1 MLNNTEPELVSRAE
15 ACKILGM
22 SHPTFFRYYAK
33 SLTTYRNAENPG
45 DQRHF
50 FEKKEVLELLK
61 KRQEKKNGIPK
72 KVFVLRQANEND

>member
-1 MLNNTEPELVSRAE
+1 MSNNIEPELVSRAE
-15 ACKILGM
+15 ACKLLGM

-50 FEKKEVLELLK
+50 FEKNEVLELVK

-72 KVFVLRQANEND
+72 KVVIVRKAEND